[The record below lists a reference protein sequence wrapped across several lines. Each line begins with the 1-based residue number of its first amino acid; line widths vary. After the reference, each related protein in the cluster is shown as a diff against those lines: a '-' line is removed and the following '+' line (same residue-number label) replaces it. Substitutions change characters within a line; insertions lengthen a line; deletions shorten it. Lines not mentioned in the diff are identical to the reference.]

1 MNDQGRET
9 ADPLSHRSCIVV
21 LLVLLFTIPIACE
34 YSTAGTLQAQAPVAG
49 NPTSQRDT
57 RPISVSNGSRLA
69 SLAASMQP
77 GAWAALETNNFNDG
91 KEMRPRAGGSALE
104 YTDKAG
110 AWNSISK
117 TVILLGGSH
126 PQGNGPCPNWAD
138 VFAMY
143 SEATNTW
150 RSNSDSQLPDPCP
163 GADDAFGIS
172 NGIGHSYQHN
182 TIVPSTGDFY
192 HREYGSG
199 KVMFWSQK
207 TQSWTQCSVI
217 HPGFKNFQVAG
228 GLAYFPDRSSL
239 VFVDGDWG
247 VWELSIASGKCNGNW
262 VQRASTNAGGMQPQ
276 LKEMSHYNN
285 FAEYSPICHCMLL
298 GGGNPNFYK
307 MDLRGD
313 FTKMG
318 TAPMS
323 ITVPQNGS
331 GAIIT
336 VDPVTGLFLVWDG
349 NGHET
354 GKGYEYNPNT
364 DVWRTTG
371 IVSPIFP
378 GPDCNGVGVC
388 ETIAIPISDYGVI
401 MFVQAGSAAGGKVYL
416 YKHGSGAPANLDV
429 KVPALIAQ
437 TVGESPGP
445 AEATES
451 NTENG
456 NDVKAAAMTSQENPP
471 AAGSADFASRC
482 NSPAV
487 IRCIG
492 FDSQNEI
499 AGSYGDDYGTL
510 TGATKPSI
518 DTEVKASGSGSLK
531 FTIPSNSGADTS
543 GSYFTNFSRDLSTQ
557 FGASS
562 EFYIQWRQR
571 FSPEFLNTHYQDGEG
586 WKQVIIGTGDKPG
599 KPYSSCTTLEI
610 VVQNTYQRGFAQMY
624 NSCTGST
631 SHGPYDGFQERF
643 GATDFKLQNARS
655 SCLYSHAKMMGS
667 SKSGCFGY
675 FPNEWMTFQVH
686 VKLGPRVKD
695 EFANSCVQL
704 WIAREGQP
712 SQLVI
717 NWGPY
722 NLSAGDAS
730 EAAQYGKIWL
740 LPYNTHKNPNQTT
753 PVSFTWYDELIISRQ
768 RIPDPK

>member
-1 MNDQGRET
+1 
-9 ADPLSHRSCIVV
+9 
-21 LLVLLFTIPIACE
+21 
-34 YSTAGTLQAQAPVAG
+34 
-49 NPTSQRDT
+49 
-57 RPISVSNGSRLA
+57 
-69 SLAASMQP
+69 MQP
-77 GAWAALETNNFNDG
+77 GTWAALDTSNFNDG
-91 KEMRPRAGGSALE
+91 NEMRPRAGGSAFE

-110 AWNSISK
+110 AWDSVTK
-117 TVILLGGSH
+117 TVILLGGTH
-126 PQGNGPCPNWAD
+126 PGANSPCPNWSD
-138 VFAMY
+138 IFAQY

-150 RSNSDSQLPDPCP
+150 RNNFDSNLPDPCP
-163 GADDAFGIS
+163 SADDAFSSLG
-172 NGIGHSYQHN
+172 GIGHAYQHN

-192 HREYGSG
+192 HRQYSSG

-217 HPGFKNFQVAG
+217 HPGFKSFQVAG
-228 GLAYFPDRSSL
+228 ALAYFPDRNSL

-247 VWELSIASGKCNGNW
+247 VWELSIPSGKCNGNW
-262 VQRASTNAGGMQPQ
+262 VQRASTNGGGMQPQ
-276 LKEMSHYNN
+276 LSGVSHYNN
-285 FAEYSPICHCMLL
+285 FTEYSPVCHCLML
-298 GGGNPNFYK
+298 GGGNPVFYK
-307 MDLRGD
+307 MDSRGN
-313 FTKMG
+313 FTRMG
-318 TAPMS
+318 AAPMA

-349 NGHET
+349 NNHES

-364 DVWRTTG
+364 DVWRATG

-388 ETIAIPISDYGVI
+388 ETIAVPISDYGVI

-416 YKHGSGAPANLDV
+416 YKHTNGVTSNLEYPKAPTSVSQPVSESAPV
-429 KVPALIAQ
+429 KNTQSVTEIAKNNRTMTSMSIQ
-437 TVGESPGP
+437 ESPKVVGP
-445 AEATES
+445 A
-451 NTENG
+451 
-456 NDVKAAAMTSQENPP
+456 
-471 AAGSADFASRC
+471 DFDSRC
-482 NSPAV
+482 DSPAV
-487 IRCIG
+487 VRCIG
-492 FDSQNEI
+492 FDSEKEI
-499 AGSYGDDYGTL
+499 AGSYGDTYGTMA
-510 TGATKPSI
+510 GDANPSI
-518 DTEVKASGSGSLK
+518 DTQVKASGNGSLK

-557 FGASS
+557 FGANS

-624 NSCTGST
+624 HSCTGSS
-631 SHGPYDGFQERF
+631 SHGAYDGFQEHF
-643 GATDFKLQNARS
+643 GPADFKLQNARS
-655 SCLYSHAKMMGS
+655 SCLYSHAKAGS
-667 SKSGCFGY
+667 SKSSCFGY

-686 VKLGPRVKD
+686 VKTGPRVKD
-695 EFANSCVQL
+695 EFVKSYVQL

-722 NLSAGDAS
+722 NLSAGDPS
-730 EAAQYGKIWL
+730 EDPQYGKIWL
-740 LPYNTHKNPNQTT
+740 LPYHTHKNPSQTT
-753 PVSFTWYDELIISRQ
+753 PVGFTWYDELIISRQ
-768 RIPDPK
+768 RIPDPR